1 MEKEQEIV
9 VKIGCLL
16 QGTTATRF
24 LQIKE
29 VKGVH
34 NNTEVVRSLINDWWN
49 EHLQEGRGVEKR
61 EP

>member
-9 VKIGCLL
+9 KISCIL
-16 QGTTATRF
+16 QGTSATRF

-49 EHLQEGRGVEKR
+49 DHPQEGHGAKR